1 MLNDMKNLVAQTLRE
16 HALRDLLAVA
26 AFCTVATACYAARL
40 ANTTTDGTLILAVD
54 LNRILCARLWVAAT
68 AIYALT
74 TLFAGYGDP
83 RRSYATLLLP
93 ASAEAKFAWEIGR
106 TLVLFPAATLA
117 LWWAGD
123 YLTLRHLVALYPPRA
138 EPLLAADSIFAR
150 ITAAEAP
157 LRHAPAML
165 YALVWFHAVATVAR
179 SGLRRVAAVAIPL
192 AAIAAAIVWGTRHY
206 PFVHTDFA
214 FPLPGGGWVSRVGWC
229 SCATETVLVHLWYL
243 LLPAAIYLWSYY
255 RFKERTL

>member
-1 MLNDMKNLVAQTLRE
+1 MLNDLKNLVAQSLRE
-16 HALRDLLAVA
+16 HGRRDLLALA
-26 AFCTVATACYAARL
+26 AFCAVAAACYAARL
-40 ANTTTDGTLILAVD
+40 TDATTEGALVPAVD
-54 LNRILCARLWVAAT
+54 ANRILCARIWVAAT
-68 AIYALT
+68 ALYALM

-106 TLVLFPAATLA
+106 TLLLFPAATLA

-123 YLTLRHLVALYPPRA
+123 CLTLRHLVALYPHRA
-138 EPLLAADSIFAR
+138 EALLAADSIFAR

-179 SGLRRVAAVAIPL
+179 SGLRRAVAVAIPL
-192 AAIAAAIVWGTRHY
+192 AAFAAAIVWGTRHY

-214 FPLPGGGWVSRVGWC
+214 FPLPGGGWISRVGWC